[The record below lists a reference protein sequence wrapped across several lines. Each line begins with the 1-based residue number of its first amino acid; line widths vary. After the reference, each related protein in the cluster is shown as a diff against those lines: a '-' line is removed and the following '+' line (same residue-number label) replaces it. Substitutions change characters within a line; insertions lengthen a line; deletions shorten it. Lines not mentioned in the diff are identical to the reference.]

1 MLSWRKILLALL
13 LIAENAFSQVDERFG
28 FFTPSEPRNA
38 LGLAWYYNYTFDP
51 PPPGMNRL
59 YPVGYLYR
67 YREEAD
73 RIGIKNDYG
82 SYQVQIDSTGVYL
95 TMNYKADLADPDKIF
110 DYEQPFISAMI
121 NDPDS
126 SGKGRYWIVGNEP
139 NMFPYFEPADYVNQY
154 ARYYLLI
161 KSLDARAKI
170 LPGGLWMTTIENP
183 YETIDG
189 YLHCLIP
196 GLPIRLK
203 YDPIPDE
210 FAWYRQF
217 LSELDQYND
226 QHQTKVQV
234 DIGNFHIY
242 PHRGLDSVATTI
254 TDDTKN
260 KIIALADL
268 LSTEE
273 RGQNKEIFIT
283 EMGNVNIYFS
293 EEQVAQVCSELVD
306 FLKQQPA
313 ITKWFWFMLYGY
325 DPKFS
330 ILVNPY
336 DFLKQ
341 GLPKW
346 LADLFKNVVRQY
358 DHSPHTA
365 LVDLATIYSD
375 INYQGKSAKLFENIS
390 NLECACVGSDQISS
404 IAVSP
409 NVRVTLYDHPNY
421 EGKAEIFTASD
432 SDLSD
437 NYIGNDTVS
446 SLKLEILGIV
456 PYNQIGEAYRSAQ
469 DLTRVPPASLQS
481 NTTASFA
488 LRQNYPNPFNSDTYI
503 NYQLPEASLVV
514 IKIYN
519 ALGQLIRELVNEQ
532 KQAGYYTVR
541 WDGQDNHGNAVGS
554 AIYLFK
560 IHAGNFLCTRKMAM
574 LK

>member
-13 LIAENAFSQVDERFG
+13 LIAENTFPQVDERFG
-28 FFTPSEPRNA
+28 FFTSYEARNS

-67 YREEAD
+67 YKEEAD

-82 SYQVQIDSTGVYL
+82 SYQVQIDSTGIYL
-95 TMNYKADLADPDKIF
+95 TMSYKADLADPDKIF
-110 DYEQPFISAMI
+110 NYEQPFISAMI

-161 KSLDARAKI
+161 KSLDATAKI
-170 LPGGLWMTTIENP
+170 LPGGLWMTSVENP

-189 YLHCLIP
+189 YLHYLIP

-268 LSTEE
+268 LSIEE

-306 FLKQQPA
+306 FLKQQPT
-313 ITKWFWFMLYGY
+313 IIKWFWFMLYGY

-358 DHSPHTA
+358 DHAPHTA

-375 INYQGKSAKLFENIS
+375 TNYQGKSAKLFENIP

-409 NVRVTLYDHPNY
+409 NVCVTLYEHPNY

-432 SDLSD
+432 PDLSD
-437 NYIGNDTVS
+437 NFIGNDNVS

-456 PYNQIGEAYRSAQ
+456 PCNQIGEAYRSAQ
-469 DLTRVPPASLQS
+469 NLTRVLLANDYSHRPAV
-481 NTTASFA
+481 FA
-488 LRQNYPNPFNSDTYI
+488 LNQNYPNPFNTYTCI
-503 NYQLPEASLVV
+503 GYQLQTASEVV
-514 IKIYN
+514 IEIYN
-519 ALGQLIRELVNEQ
+519 MLGQQIRTIVDQQCE
-532 KQAGYYTVR
+532 AGYQTVR
-541 WDGQDNHGNAVGS
+541 WDGRDNHGNLMGS
-554 AIYLFK
+554 GAYLYQMK
-560 IHAGNFLCTRKMAM
+560 AGTFVATKKLVI